1 MNPDDKTVVM
11 DLVNRMPEHAT
22 LLDLARELECAAR
35 LHAPAPRSASGWL
48 IGHACREEWHRL
60 ARERALF
67 FVERMLPLFSHGR
80 NW

>member
-22 LLDLARELECAAR
+22 LLDLAWELGCAAR
-35 LHAPAPRSASGWL
+35 MQAPAPRSASGWL

-60 ARERALF
+60 ARARAVLF
-67 FVERMLPLFSHGR
+67 VQRMLPLFSHGR
-80 NW
+80 N

>member
-1 MNPDDKTVVM
+1 MNTDDKAAVM

-48 IGHACREEWHRL
+48 IGQACREEWHRL
-60 ARERALF
+60 ARARAVR
-67 FVERMLPLFSHGR
+67 FVERLMPLFSRGR
-80 NW
+80 N